1 MLIPLTRESLEQ
13 LVPLVAT
20 GNQYLYYWGETQD
33 VLRRALISVTGV
45 VTLLVL
51 TSFVAGDLGIVRFL
65 LGWTAGLYWLW
76 VPVYLASQR
85 NAGYRRYPF
94 GGLWQG
100 QVFDVYVSEELI
112 AREETVNSAGEL
124 VVVENRERSLNL
136 VVGDGS
142 GFETMLRVPL
152 AQEHRAIVPGQ
163 RVQLVLFSKD
173 RDLARIARISD
184 AYLPDRLI
192 WVSDYPYLQRD
203 RFIEVSER
211 TLGRSR
217 PSRSYRSAQPFG

>member
-1 MLIPLTRESLEQ
+1 MQNSWLIKIVRIEAANYATRSLVNSLDISNDITSIIRESLEQ

-112 AREETVNSAGEL
+112 ARLS
-124 VVVENRERSLNL
+124 
-136 VVGDGS
+136 
-142 GFETMLRVPL
+142 
-152 AQEHRAIVPGQ
+152 
-163 RVQLVLFSKD
+163 
-173 RDLARIARISD
+173 
-184 AYLPDRLI
+184 
-192 WVSDYPYLQRD
+192 
-203 RFIEVSER
+203 
-211 TLGRSR
+211 
-217 PSRSYRSAQPFG
+217 

>member
-13 LVPLVAT
+13 LIPLVAT
-20 GNQYLYYWGETQD
+20 GNQYLYYWGETRD
-33 VLRRALISVTGV
+33 VLRRILISVTGV
-45 VTLLVL
+45 VTILVL
-51 TSFVAGDLGIVRFL
+51 TGFVAADLGILRFIF
-65 LGWTAGLYWLW
+65 GWAAGLYWLW

-85 NAGYRRYPF
+85 NGAYRRYPF
-94 GGLWQG
+94 GGIWQG
-100 QVFDVYVSEELI
+100 QVLDIYVSEDLI
-112 AREETVNSAGEL
+112 AREETVNREGDL

-142 GFETMLRVPL
+142 GFETVVRVPL
-152 AQEHRAIVPGQ
+152 QQEHRAIAPGQ

-184 AYLPDRLI
+184 AYLPDRQI

-211 TLGRSR
+211 ILGRSR
-217 PSRSYRSAQPFG
+217 PQRFYRSSQQFR

>member
-94 GGLWQG
+94 GGCG
-100 QVFDVYVSEELI
+100 
-112 AREETVNSAGEL
+112 
-124 VVVENRERSLNL
+124 
-136 VVGDGS
+136 
-142 GFETMLRVPL
+142 
-152 AQEHRAIVPGQ
+152 
-163 RVQLVLFSKD
+163 
-173 RDLARIARISD
+173 
-184 AYLPDRLI
+184 
-192 WVSDYPYLQRD
+192 RD
-203 RFIEVSER
+203 RCLMCMFLKS
-211 TLGRSR
+211 
-217 PSRSYRSAQPFG
+217 